1 MKWSDRFF
9 TYFSRKFILTVI
21 ALFGGLWLV
30 YEGKP
35 IMELTAYMT
44 VVLGFYQGASVYE
57 KVQRLKLGDKSDGN
71 SDSTE

>member
-1 MKWSDRFF
+1 MAK
-9 TYFSRKFILTVI
+9 YLSRKFILTVI

-30 YEGKP
+30 YTGKP

-57 KVQRLKLGDKSDGN
+57 KTQLRKLEGNKNDDG
-71 SDSTE
+71 STE

>member
-1 MKWSDRFF
+1 VVVK
-9 TYFSRKFILTVI
+9 YLSRKFILTVI

-30 YEGKP
+30 YTGKP

-57 KVQRLKLGDKSDGN
+57 KTQLRKLEGNKNGN
-71 SDSTE
+71 STED

>member
-1 MKWSDRFF
+1 MKWNDRLL

-30 YEGKP
+30 YVGKP

-57 KVQRLKLGDKSDGN
+57 KVQLSKNGVKT
-71 SDSTE
+71 DSEGEG